1 MKKYIMTAKVTVT
14 TKFDVWA
21 NDEQSARKKA
31 DDELS
36 LSPMDLESFDFELD
50 SHSIPGVEQ
59 VLSLSEDAQSFMQ
72 ELCER
77 HGQEVSEKDSYR
89 IVDEL
94 GAAGLL
100 HTPEGGVTRLSTTGI
115 FICEDLQTKKEKE

>member
-36 LSPMDLESFDFELD
+36 LSPVDLESFNFELD
-50 SHSIPGVEQ
+50 SYSISGVETA
-59 VLSLSEDAQSFMQ
+59 LALSEDAQFFIQ
-72 ELCER
+72 ELCDR
-77 HGQEVSEKDSYR
+77 HRQRISENDSDR

-115 FICEDLQTKKEKE
+115 FLCEDLQTKKEKE